1 MSCAAAEHASCAD
14 GEAPRRAP
22 SPVGSVGTPSRLAR
36 PRSRAAA
43 SLRSR
48 RRRRGLV
55 RARRRDLRAGG
66 LPRRG
71 SPRGGALGAGRR
83 AAPRARD
90 RRVRARA
97 SRSRRSAAVGDPR
110 RGAARRRRAPA
121 APGRNRRRH
130 SRAGAPRGCESPR
143 RSGAHLRHL
152 RETRSARGGGGAR
165 GGLSADVVR
174 ARPSR
179 QAARRHGRPRPLA
192 DGHRAARLVRER
204 HLQAVRSRDRSR
216 NRVDERRCPPVPR
229 ACNRRVRTGALH
241 DRERLAADDPRGDDG
256 AVVRRRVRGADRRRP
271 ARSAVRNCL
280 RLLRSRA
287 VTELALTELS
297 LGCAQL
303 GNLYRSVTDD
313 EAAATVDAA
322 WNAGIRYFDTAPHY
336 GLGLSERRLGGALAG
351 RARSEYVVSTK
362 VGRRLV
368 PLPEPYGRDDDGFD
382 VPATH
387 RRVWDF
393 SRDGVLRSL
402 EESLERLGLDRVD
415 VVFLHDPDDH
425 WAEALNEA
433 YPALEE
439 LRAQGAV

>member
-1 MSCAAAEHASCAD
+1 M
-14 GEAPRRAP
+14 
-22 SPVGSVGTPSRLAR
+22 
-36 PRSRAAA
+36 
-43 SLRSR
+43 
-48 RRRRGLV
+48 
-55 RARRRDLRAGG
+55 
-66 LPRRG
+66 
-71 SPRGGALGAGRR
+71 
-83 AAPRARD
+83 
-90 RRVRARA
+90 
-97 SRSRRSAAVGDPR
+97 
-110 RGAARRRRAPA
+110 
-121 APGRNRRRH
+121 
-130 SRAGAPRGCESPR
+130 
-143 RSGAHLRHL
+143 
-152 RETRSARGGGGAR
+152 
-165 GGLSADVVR
+165 
-174 ARPSR
+174 
-179 QAARRHGRPRPLA
+179 
-192 DGHRAARLVRER
+192 
-204 HLQAVRSRDRSR
+204 
-216 NRVDERRCPPVPR
+216 
-229 ACNRRVRTGALH
+229 
-241 DRERLAADDPRGDDG
+241 
-256 AVVRRRVRGADRRRP
+256 
-271 ARSAVRNCL
+271 

-439 LRAQGAV
+439 LRAQGAVSSIGAGMNQAAMLADFVRHTDMDLLMLAGRYTLLEQGALDDLLPLCLERDVHVVAAGVFNSGVLARDDPPTDAKYNYADASPAVLDCARRIADVCRSHDVSLPAAAIAFPLLHPAVASVCLGARSPEQVERNADLHHRAIPADLWRDLKSEGLLRDDAPMPH